1 MVARILSTSLAAAV
15 LLGAA
20 VAQADAEH
28 PTPESAHTPPD
39 FGLYVSPAFTEPLG
53 EMGDGTGAGVGGLL
67 GFSYRLLDDWQFVGR
82 TGYIAGSDKDVALP
96 VASMRAS
103 VSYAPLLGGL
113 KAYVFG
119 EPAAPVHVYVRG
131 ELGPLLVINAVN
143 VAADGLSAS
152 ASHSS
157 LHFGMAVSAGFETFD
172 MVDVG
177 VGLLVADAD
186 HVDQSTALL
195 MTVGCRLP
203 SF

>member
-1 MVARILSTSLAAAV
+1 M
-15 LLGAA
+15 
-20 VAQADAEH
+20 
-28 PTPESAHTPPD
+28 
-39 FGLYVSPAFTEPLG
+39 
-53 EMGDGTGAGVGGLL
+53 
-67 GFSYRLLDDWQFVGR
+67 R
-82 TGYIAGSDKDVALP
+82 T
-96 VASMRAS
+96 S

-119 EPAAPVHVYVRG
+119 EPASPVHVYVRD
-131 ELGPLLVINAVN
+131 ELGPLLVINAVS
-143 VAADGLSAS
+143 VAAGGVSAS

-157 LHFGMAVSAGFETFD
+157 LHLGMAISAGVETFD

-186 HVDQSTALL
+186 HVEQSTAMM